1 MVKKKKEKAEPV
13 KKSTLEIAR
22 QAIIK
27 KYGEG
32 VISYLGD
39 HEDLIIDAISTGC
52 LALDSAL
59 GIGGF
64 ARGRLY
70 EVYGPNSSG
79 KSTLALSVCM
89 QAIKR
94 NLQVAYIDA
103 EHSLDPKLVRNM
115 GAMVGVNPDSIDLVQ
130 AFTGDEN
137 LEIAEILM
145 KSGEVD
151 VLVVDSVSALLPKG
165 MAEGEISDN
174 YIGLLARLMSKAC
187 LKLTPVANRTN
198 TLLIFINQI
207 RHSIGKWGD
216 DRVPTGGEALSF
228 YSTGRIK
235 VEGGESKKSRI
246 VDSEGVVSGH
256 VSEFQVVKN
265 KLAAPWRTAHID
277 LLYGVGYDF
286 SGEVVNLGV
295 ELGLVDK
302 AGAWYY
308 YNDKKYQGEDNLSAA
323 FIEDQDMYTE
333 LRSKVRSTL
342 GLEDE

>member
-1 MVKKKKEKAEPV
+1 MAKKKV
-13 KKSTLEIAR
+13 VVTNSTLDIAR
-22 QAIIK
+22 SAITK

-39 HEDLIIDAISTGC
+39 HADLIIDAISTGC

-59 GIGGF
+59 GVGGF

-94 NLQVAYIDA
+94 GLVVAYIDA

-115 GAMVGVNPDSIDLVQ
+115 GAMIGVNPDSIDLVQ

-145 KSGEVD
+145 KSGEID
-151 VLVVDSVSALLPKG
+151 VLVVDSVSSLLPKQ
-165 MAEGEISDN
+165 MSEGEISDN
-174 YIGLLARLMSKAC
+174 YMGLLARLMSKAC

-228 YSTGRIK
+228 YSTGRIT

-246 VDSEGVVSGH
+246 VDSKGEVSGH
-256 VSEFQVVKN
+256 VSQFQVVKN
-265 KLAAPWRTAHID
+265 KLAAPWRKAKID
-277 LLYGVGYDF
+277 LIYGVGYDF
-286 SGEVVNLGV
+286 SGEVVDLGV
-295 ELGLVDK
+295 ELGLIGQ
-302 AGAWYY
+302 AGAWYR
-308 YNDKKYQGEDNLSAA
+308 YNDGKYNGKDSLSAA
-323 FIEDQDMYTE
+323 FIEDQGMYIE
-333 LRSKVRSTL
+333 LRAKVRSTL
-342 GLEDE
+342 GLADE